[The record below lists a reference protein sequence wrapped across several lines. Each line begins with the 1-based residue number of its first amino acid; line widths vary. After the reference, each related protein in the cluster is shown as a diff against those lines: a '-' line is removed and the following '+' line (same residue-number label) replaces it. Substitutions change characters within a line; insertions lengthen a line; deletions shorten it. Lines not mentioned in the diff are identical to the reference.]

1 MGQCE
6 RRSRAARWR
15 VAIAV
20 AALAGGALIAS
31 EPSAASPTQG
41 NETGRRALPPGISE
55 SPDGLCGGEPCDAVA
70 RGFLHF
76 FDRSPNGQG
85 NGRSCNDCHMVTD
98 HFQLSPANAERRFQ
112 FLQWRRQFNPKA
124 DDPLFRPIDA
134 DDFRTNGDD
143 ASDFSN
149 LRENGLIRIVFP
161 LPANIK
167 LIDPA
172 TNLPSAETFVDVWRM
187 VPTVND
193 VKLTGPDGE
202 NPWPRGP
209 NPAGGYQLDARITTL
224 QDQALGALTQSR
236 AGPGRAASGVPG

>member
-1 MGQCE
+1 MGRCE

-55 SPDGLCGGEPCDAVA
+55 SPDGLCGGEPCDAVL
-70 RGFLHF
+70 RGLLHF
-76 FDRSPNGQG
+76 FDRSPDGLGG
-85 NGRSCNDCHMVTD
+85 NGRSCGDCHMVTD

-112 FLQWRRQFNPKA
+112 FLQWRRRFNPKA

-134 DDFRTNGDD
+134 DDFRTNGDN

-149 LRENGLIRIVFP
+149 LRQNGLVRIIFP
-161 LPANIK
+161 LPAQHQAHRSR
-167 LIDPA
+167 DQPA
-172 TNLPSAETFVDVWRM
+172 VRGDVRGR
-187 VPTVND
+187 VAD
-193 VKLTGPDGE
+193 GPHG
-202 NPWPRGP
+202 
-209 NPAGGYQLDARITTL
+209 Q
-224 QDQALGALTQSR
+224 
-236 AGPGRAASGVPG
+236 